1 MKVRVDP
8 ELCVATGSCESICPE
23 IFVIGP
29 SGIAEVKSAEVPPDL
44 ETSCREAVAGCP
56 VDAIIIED

>member
-29 SGIAEVKSAEVPPDL
+29 SGIAEVISAEVTPDL

>member
-1 MKVRVDP
+1 MKVRVDA

-23 IFVIGP
+23 IFVIGD
-29 SGIAEVKSAEVPPDL
+29 SGIAEVKLVDVPPEL
-44 ETSCREAVAGCP
+44 EGSCREAVVGCP